1 MPGPLTSVPARRTGV
16 SGRSAHDPLAR
27 RPQTGEQVAAT
38 AGSLP
43 PGHAGEVAADDQKA
57 WVLRAKDPLAHQ

>member
-1 MPGPLTSVPARRTGV
+1 M

-27 RPQTGEQVAAT
+27 RPQTGEQVAAA